1 MNTHTLKQVQNAIQH
16 VRYPVDIIA
25 VTKTHSFESVYE
37 AYTQGFRHF
46 GENRVEEAITKI
58 NLSRQNNLNNI
69 CWHMI
74 GHVQSRKIR
83 DVVIYF
89 DSVDSV
95 DSIELLEKL
104 DREAHIQQ
112 KKLRVLLEVNISQEA
127 GKYGFKDL
135 DVQMLRSIETKNVY
149 IDGIMTMA
157 PLVQN
162 PDENRNIFKDLR
174 ELSKVLQ
181 EEITGF
187 GHVLSMGT
195 SADYIVALEEGATE
209 IRLGGALFGPRK

>member
-1 MNTHTLKQVQNAIQH
+1 
-16 VRYPVDIIA
+16 
-25 VTKTHSFESVYE
+25 
-37 AYTQGFRHF
+37 
-46 GENRVEEAITKI
+46 
-58 NLSRQNNLNNI
+58 
-69 CWHMI
+69 MI